1 MEGGLMI
8 LITAALHAASIY
20 SPVLLVI
27 LRPYINLLVKSPDS
41 TSRSDYAYRP

>member
-20 SPVLLVI
+20 S
-27 LRPYINLLVKSPDS
+27 
-41 TSRSDYAYRP
+41 RSESESNIAYL